1 MQHTTTS
8 AQGILTILKRIG
20 LLLIILFVFLVSLNL
35 MSGGFKLLGKDIAE
49 QIITITSNPFVGL
62 FVGLLATALV
72 QSSSTTTSMIVAIVA
87 SGALTLQ
94 NAVPM
99 IMGANI
105 GTSVTSTIVA
115 LGHIPKKA
123 EFQKAIG
130 SATVHDFFNLL
141 VVAIVF
147 PIEYFTG
154 ALSSAGAWLA
164 SLIYSEGTSTTKM
177 FSILGVTVKPAAK
190 AIISLLGSKA
200 LFVIPISI
208 ALLFVSL
215 RAFSVSLRKILIGKS
230 EQNFQK
236 YVFGNPIKSLLW
248 GTGITAA
255 VQSSSV
261 TTSLIVPLVATDKI
275 NLRKAFPF
283 LMGANIGTTVTA
295 LIASISQTEAALAV
309 ALCHLLFNMFGVLFL
324 FPIAAVRN
332 IPIWMSETLGHYA
345 GKRRM
350 IGVAYIMITFFLIP
364 FTLIYSTSDFS
375 GSKMEEN
382 NAIEAEMQSLSSNT
396 VDQIDDKEVAK
407 L

>member
-1 MQHTTTS
+1 MENINKRKIHFYDI
-8 AQGILTILKRIG
+8 AQRIF
-20 LLLIILFVFLVSLNL
+20 LLVLVLFIFLLSLNL
-35 MSGGFKLLGKDIAE
+35 MSDGFKLLGKDIAE

-62 FVGLLATALV
+62 FVGLLATSLV

-87 SGALTLQ
+87 SGALTLE

-115 LGHIPKKA
+115 LGHIPKRT
-123 EFQKAIG
+123 EFQKAIS
-130 SATVHDFFNLL
+130 SATVHDFFNLI
-141 VVAIVF
+141 VVAILF

-164 SLIYSEGTSTTKM
+164 HIIYSDGVSSTKV

-190 AIISLLGSKA
+190 FISTMLGAKA
-200 LFVIPISI
+200 GFVIPISVL
-208 ALLFVSL
+208 LLFASL
-215 RAFSVSLRKILIGKS
+215 RSLSVMLRKILIGKS
-230 EQNFQK
+230 QENMEK
-236 YVFGNPIKSLLW
+236 YVFGNPFKSLIW
-248 GTGITAA
+248 GTGLTAA

-275 NLRKAFPF
+275 SLKKAFPF

-309 ALCHLLFNMFGVLFL
+309 ALCHLLFNVFGVLIL
-324 FPIAAVRN
+324 FPFKSIRN
-332 IPIWMSETLGHYA
+332 IPIWMSETLGYYA

-350 IGVAYIMITFFLIP
+350 VGVAYIVITFFLIP
-364 FTLIYSTSDFS
+364 FALIYSSSDFS
-375 GSKMEEN
+375 VKNANKHPVIEIPLQPVSITPEN
-382 NAIEAEMQSLSSNT
+382 TPDNT
-396 VDQIDDKEVAK
+396 GVVE

>member
-1 MQHTTTS
+1 MENINGGKVQFFNITKRVL
-8 AQGILTILKRIG
+8 ILMT
-20 LLLIILFVFLVSLNL
+20 ILFVFLVSLNL

-94 NAVPM
+94 NAIPM

-115 LGHIPKKA
+115 LGHIPKKT
-123 EFQKAIG
+123 EFQKAIS
-130 SATVHDFFNLL
+130 SATVHDFFNLI
-141 VVAIVF
+141 VVAVLF

-154 ALSSAGAWLA
+154 ALSSMGAWIA
-164 SLIYSEGTSTTKM
+164 HIFYSESVNSTKV
-177 FSILGVTVKPAAK
+177 FSLLGVTVKPVAK
-190 AIISLLGSKA
+190 AIISVLGANAAIVIPFSIGA
-200 LFVIPISI
+200 LFIS
-208 ALLFVSL
+208 LK
-215 RAFSVSLRKILIGKS
+215 AFSVSLRKILIGKS
-230 EQNFQK
+230 QENLEK

-248 GTGITAA
+248 GAGITAS

-275 NLRKAFPF
+275 SLRKAFPF

-295 LIASISQTEAALAV
+295 LIAAISQTEAALAV
-309 ALCHLLFNMFGVLFL
+309 AICHLLFNLFGVFFL
-324 FPIAAVRN
+324 FPIESIRN
-332 IPIWMSETLGHYA
+332 IPIWMSETLGLYA
-345 GKRRM
+345 GKRRL
-350 IGVAYIMITFFLIP
+350 IGVAYIIITFFLIP
-364 FTLIYSTSDFS
+364 FALIYSTSDFS
-375 GSKMEEN
+375 MKKTN
-382 NAIEAEMQSLSSNT
+382 DIEVIESQVMPVSVIS
-396 VDQIDDKEVAK
+396 EK

>member
-1 MQHTTTS
+1 MENINGGKVQFFNITKRVL
-8 AQGILTILKRIG
+8 ILMT
-20 LLLIILFVFLVSLNL
+20 ILFVFLVSLNL

-94 NAVPM
+94 NAIPM

-115 LGHIPKKA
+115 LGHIPKKT
-123 EFQKAIG
+123 EFQKAIS
-130 SATVHDFFNLL
+130 SATVHDFFNLI
-141 VVAIVF
+141 VVAVLF

-154 ALSSAGAWLA
+154 ALSSMGAWIA
-164 SLIYSEGTSTTKM
+164 HIFYSESVNSTKV
-177 FSILGVTVKPAAK
+177 FSLLGVTVKPVAK
-190 AIISLLGSKA
+190 AIISVLGANAAIVIPFSIGA
-200 LFVIPISI
+200 LFIS
-208 ALLFVSL
+208 LK
-215 RAFSVSLRKILIGKS
+215 AFSVSLRKILIGKS
-230 EQNFQK
+230 QENLEK

-248 GTGITAA
+248 GAGITAS

-295 LIASISQTEAALAV
+295 LIAAISQTEAALAV
-309 ALCHLLFNMFGVLFL
+309 AICHLLFNLFGVLFL
-324 FPIAAVRN
+324 FPIESIRN
-332 IPIWMSETLGHYA
+332 IPIWMSETLGLYA
-345 GKRRM
+345 GKRRL
-350 IGVAYIMITFFLIP
+350 IGVAYIIITFFLIP
-364 FTLIYSTSDFS
+364 FALIYSTSDFS
-375 GSKMEEN
+375 MKKTN
-382 NAIEAEMQSLSSNT
+382 DIEVIESQVMPVSVIS
-396 VDQIDDKEVAK
+396 EK